1 MKKLP
6 FMNQAIENEIKSMA
20 EVALYLWKNGWAER
34 NAGNISI
41 NITDMIQEN
50 FLVQDR
56 FPFVKMG
63 TAFSNLSLKYF
74 LVSATG
80 TRMRDLARDPYSNI
94 CLIRIS
100 AGADEY
106 QIMSRKDDN
115 HHLLPTSE
123 LPTHMAIHNKF
134 HRRKTKYKAVVHAHA
149 DELIALSQ
157 IKEMQSEKAM
167 NRVIWGM
174 QAESIIVLPHG
185 IAYVP
190 FELSGSNELADATLK
205 ALNNHKIV
213 MWEKHGCL
221 SIGENLFE
229 AFDKTDIAAKSARIY
244 LSCKAAGFTP
254 EGLSDEI
261 IDEIRAGI
269 LDKGK

>member
-34 NAGNISI
+34 NAGNISV
-41 NITDMIQEN
+41 NITDLIKEN

-56 FPFVKMG
+56 FPFVKMRN
-63 TAFSNLSLKYF
+63 AFSNLSLKYF

-80 TRMRDLARDPYSNI
+80 TRMRDLARDPYANI

-100 AGADEY
+100 SGADEY
-106 QIMSRKDDN
+106 QIMSRTDDN
-115 HHLLPTSE
+115 HHLVPTSE

-134 HRRKTKYKAVVHAHA
+134 HRVKTKYKAVLHAHA

-157 IKEMQSEKAM
+157 NPDLQSEEKI
-167 NRVIWGM
+167 NNIIWGM
-174 QAESIIVLPHG
+174 HPESISVLPHG

-190 FELSGSNELADATLK
+190 FELPGSDKLAEATLK
-205 ALNNHKIV
+205 ALNKHKIV
-213 MWEKHGCL
+213 LWEKHGSL
-221 SIGENLFE
+221 AIGENLFE

-244 LSCKAAGFTP
+244 LDCKSAGFVP
-254 EGLSDEI
+254 EGLEEDVI
-261 IDEIRAGI
+261 NEIRNGVLA
-269 LDKGK
+269 KK